1 MEFNFN
7 PQIIQNLR
15 IMIDNGIPIGR
26 PLTEL
31 ELFILSQE
39 INHSNQIMD
48 SWNGDK

>member
-1 MEFNFN
+1 MEIDFN
-7 PQIIQNLR
+7 PQIIENLR
-15 IMIDNGIPIGR
+15 IMVANGIPIGR

-39 INHSNQIMD
+39 IDHSNQIMD